1 MRKEQPWT
9 GETKALTRWQR
20 EEGEEKNGSQGK
32 PNHVD
37 GKRVGQN
44 VTWGDSGCD
53 RLQIPENQISGDGFG
68 DPVQVPGGGLLEN
81 VLLFLPAFLIQLL
94 TEGAYWG
101 CSDLPLQ
108 RVGYAAVDAA
118 GKSFTSVL
126 ALQVLE
132 KIWNRRPTPA
142 FVLAFSTLLY
152 NQNSILKFSVDQLF
166 PGFLRNSR
174 ERLIGGI
181 LVDAAILSGI
191 CTLDLVQR
199 AREQRRKNRYRERY
213 KEQHC
218 GITREHFL
226 SPCREHNS
234 GLWNDLFSRQ
244 VFIRLALAAAA
255 LFAGIRIASLVLT
268 GKPISQVTGR
278 TMHTVWE
285 GLTDLLYLFCALA
298 WEAGSNAEAGYQE
311 GKDTGTRGSLDR
323 GREKGYR
330 RDRAKRDRK
339 RRRKEGSGREGRDGE
354 SSSIPSGE
362 GIGDAG
368 TGRTVTGEVN
378 DREGRCPGRTIRE
391 RKIRGRKIKARQV
404 RESSIKGR
412 YPRGRR
418 PEGDAKAGKPT
429 GCSPSIPSSLSQIRK
444 LCFTPSHLPL
454 LIVGAVQAITTLCTG
469 SKQALTGFALYC
481 LLAFLVAG
489 RISMRQL
496 SLLLVLSPLLLC
508 LVTGVSEH
516 TSGRLSGYP
525 TRFVM
530 QYHAFRYDL
539 SDLAITIAERETED
553 PERGLEE
560 GLKVVREALE
570 MAVPSVLSGGYGK
583 ESGKPT
589 ELDAYRNQLSG
600 IGLYPDADDYN
611 DTFFSMGAQL
621 LGYPG
626 IFLVFAGILIL
637 YDVMGEVCTGAIA
650 WTSKTANPS
659 GRRESA
665 RRTTKAHLAG
675 REVETHS
682 EGWREQEYAK
692 MAESAKSSAQ
702 GRRIS
707 RGRESGADQR
717 AKTKADRQAEAD
729 RQENADGGG
738 ERKDS
743 AVQLAAL
750 LLEIPYSMQ
759 AEGDWFMWIYRTRDF
774 AIEMPVILL
783 ALYLILRIGY
793 RKERKAQ

>member
-1 MRKEQPWT
+1 MPW
-9 GETKALTRWQR
+9 RQQ
-20 EEGEEKNGSQGK
+20 S
-32 PNHVD
+32 
-37 GKRVGQN
+37 
-44 VTWGDSGCD
+44 S
-53 RLQIPENQISGDGFG
+53 
-68 DPVQVPGGGLLEN
+68 LL
-81 VLLFLPAFLIQLL
+81 
-94 TEGAYWG
+94 
-101 CSDLPLQ
+101 D
-108 RVGYAAVDAA
+108 
-118 GKSFTSVL
+118 
-126 ALQVLE
+126 
-132 KIWNRRPTPA
+132 
-142 FVLAFSTLLY
+142 
-152 NQNSILKFSVDQLF
+152 
-166 PGFLRNSR
+166 
-174 ERLIGGI
+174 
-181 LVDAAILSGI
+181 
-191 CTLDLVQR
+191 
-199 AREQRRKNRYRERY
+199 
-213 KEQHC
+213 
-218 GITREHFL
+218 
-226 SPCREHNS
+226 
-234 GLWNDLFSRQ
+234 DLFSRQ
-244 VFIRLALAAAA
+244 VFIRLALAAAV

-285 GLTDLLYLFCALA
+285 GLTDLLYLFCVLA

-311 GKDTGTRGSLDR
+311 GKDKGTRGSLDR

-354 SSSIPSGE
+354 SSSITSGE

-368 TGRTVTGEVN
+368 TGRTVIGEEN

-418 PEGDAKAGKPT
+418 PEG
-429 GCSPSIPSSLSQIRK
+429 
-444 LCFTPSHLPL
+444 PL

-489 RISMRQL
+489 RISMRQV
-496 SLLLVLSPLLLC
+496 SFLLVLSPLLLC

-560 GLKVVREALE
+560 GWKVVREALE

-611 DTFFSMGAQL
+611 DTLSVREQSRGLRKRQIRQEDENPHGEQQKHILREEKLRRTVRAGENKSMRRWRKPPRAAHRFA
-621 LGYPG
+621 GYPG
-626 IFLVFAGILIL
+626 AGNQVQTSGQKRKQIRRQKQI
-637 YDVMGEVCTGAIA
+637 DMKMQMAGESG
-650 WTSKTANPS
+650 KTAQCN
-659 GRRESA
+659 
-665 RRTTKAHLAG
+665 
-675 REVETHS
+675 
-682 EGWREQEYAK
+682 
-692 MAESAKSSAQ
+692 
-702 GRRIS
+702 
-707 RGRESGADQR
+707 
-717 AKTKADRQAEAD
+717 
-729 RQENADGGG
+729 
-738 ERKDS
+738 
-743 AVQLAAL
+743 
-750 LLEIPYSMQ
+750 
-759 AEGDWFMWIYRTRDF
+759 
-774 AIEMPVILL
+774 
-783 ALYLILRIGY
+783 
-793 RKERKAQ
+793 